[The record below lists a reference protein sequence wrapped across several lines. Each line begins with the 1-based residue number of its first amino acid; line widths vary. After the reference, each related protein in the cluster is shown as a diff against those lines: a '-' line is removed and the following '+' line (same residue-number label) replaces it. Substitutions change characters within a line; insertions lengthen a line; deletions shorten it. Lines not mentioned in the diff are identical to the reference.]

1 MLKKKLLKILIA
13 FASESSVYLEEP
25 MSSVEMTL
33 LHLLTFVKNSFNL
46 GSIHILLKVFA
57 SGTWLFQ
64 EFLHQGHHITLNT
77 SRPSSK
83 NKQRLI
89 KTSLSKRYSKACLC
103 SSPWMSIETI
113 DSRGLKFPQE
123 CLLREGK
130 VQNLVIA
137 QERVCFARRNST
149 QLWGEA
155 GKTRLTQVWDSDGH
169 EHPWVAPL
177 S

>member
-1 MLKKKLLKILIA
+1 M
-13 FASESSVYLEEP
+13 
-25 MSSVEMTL
+25 
-33 LHLLTFVKNSFNL
+33 

-57 SGTWLFQ
+57 SETWLFQ
-64 EFLHQGHHITLNT
+64 EFLHQGHHITPNT

-103 SSPWMSIETI
+103 SSPWMAIETM

-130 VQNLVIA
+130 VQNTGDSTRKSFFCKKKIHTAL
-137 QERVCFARRNST
+137 RRGRTDQAYTSMG
-149 QLWGEA
+149 QWRA
-155 GKTRLTQVWDSDGH
+155 GT
-169 EHPWVAPL
+169 PL
-177 S
+177 SSAA